1 MPASIVPARSAPAR
15 SALSIAESRMS
26 ALLRFEPFMLARW
39 RFAPERFAPERSAP
53 ERSAPTRKQW
63 LQSTP
68 GAGAGLT
75 VPPMPMVGHV
85 AALAAPDD
93 NMTVPAVTAAAAT
106 TRSTRPCDENI
117 DAAPVSVPQDVTTKL
132 CLVVAVPAGVVIV
145 IRPVVAP
152 AGTWV
157 TSVVAVS
164 EMICAGV
171 PLNATF
177 VAPARL
183 EPVMVT
189 WAPTGP
195 DSGFLSVICGVTEV
209 VIRPTTLR
217 SWANQMAPSGPA
229 VIASCRLFCPILT
242 GRVWYRATFP
252 VVVIRPI
259 RSSFEQFASLV
270 NHSAPSDPAVMPSE
284 PHRPGSPKLVTFPAV
299 VIRSMEWLLMSAN
312 QSAPSRPAVIP
323 LGEMM
328 LGSVNVV
335 TLPLVV
341 IRPIPAAA
349 VPTLPLMNHRS
360 PSGPVVMALA
370 QPMDGSV
377 NKETFPAVVIRP
389 IAPLTWLNPSV
400 NQRAPS
406 GPVVMPCG
414 LAGPGTGNDCAL
426 PFEVIRPIEYL
437 PSLTNQTAPSGP
449 AVIPNGD
456 TPWASA
462 IGPVK
467 FRSVPSV
474 AIRPIE

>member
-68 GAGAGLT
+68 GAGAGVT

-195 DSGFLSVICGVTEV
+195 DSGFLSVICGVTE
-209 VIRPTTLR
+209 
-217 SWANQMAPSGPA
+217 A

-299 VIRSMEWLLMSAN
+299 
-312 QSAPSRPAVIP
+312 IP

-341 IRPIPAAA
+341 IRPIARDP
-349 VPTLPLMNHRS
+349 
-360 PSGPVVMALA
+360 
-370 QPMDGSV
+370 
-377 NKETFPAVVIRP
+377 
-389 IAPLTWLNPSV
+389 
-400 NQRAPS
+400 
-406 GPVVMPCG
+406 G
-414 LAGPGTGNDCAL
+414 LANH
-426 PFEVIRPIEYL
+426 
-437 PSLTNQTAPSGP
+437 SAPSGP
-449 AVIPNGD
+449 AVIPLNES
-456 TPWASA
+456 T
-462 IGPVK
+462 
-467 FRSVPSV
+467 
-474 AIRPIE
+474 